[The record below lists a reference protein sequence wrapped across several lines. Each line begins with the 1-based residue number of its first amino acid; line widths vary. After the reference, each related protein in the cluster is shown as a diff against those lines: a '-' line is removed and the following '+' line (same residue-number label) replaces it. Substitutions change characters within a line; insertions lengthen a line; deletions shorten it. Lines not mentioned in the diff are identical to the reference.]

1 MIYYAVITLPDNYRI
16 HTIYSHPTYVHIHIH
31 IHPITLF
38 IFTPYIY
45 IHICTYIHRYRA
57 YKEAAIMMKAKK
69 RIKSTQHIIDA
80 YGLIEGPLPDHITQL
95 LHLPAGEVGVC
106 LVLRYEAGGSLHQ
119 YIAEHS
125 KARMHI
131 PMREKIRVIYEISK
145 GIHQLHSH
153 GIVHADLK
161 VSWMCL

>member
-1 MIYYAVITLPDNYRI
+1 MMASINITCVCIVYAPYLYMYLPPLLYI
-16 HTIYSHPTYVHIHIH
+16 LYTY
-31 IHPITLF
+31 L
-38 IFTPYIY
+38 Y
-45 IHICTYIHRYRA
+45 RYRA

-80 YGLIEGPLPDHITQL
+80 YGLIEGLLPDHITQL